1 MNAIMLWFES
11 SLKWCLF
18 FFLFRDLQFAAPKH
32 GIFTAKKKWA
42 MLGLEHWKFPAVDL
56 RRGEEHNI
64 LLTGCIAHN
73 NETVNC

>member
-1 MNAIMLWFES
+1 MIWIIFEMM
-11 SLKWCLF
+11 F
-18 FFLFRDLQFAAPKH
+18 VFFLFRDLQFAAPKH

-56 RRGEEHNI
+56 RRGEEHI

>member
-1 MNAIMLWFES
+1 MPKNHVVANFRLLICQVFCPGS
-11 SLKWCLF
+11 F
-18 FFLFRDLQFAAPKH
+18 FR
-32 GIFTAKKKWA
+32 AKKKWA